1 MSLEGF
7 SLKRRTFLGS
17 ASALIGSIG
26 LPLLGSSSGASSART
41 AAPIVVV
48 DARLSGAAAF
58 GAQMRGRDLQTYEF
72 AGGDVGRVWFEGLE
86 PSLRAS
92 PDMALIGLTAHAP
105 LECLQIMAMAQRRA
119 NLLRIDQYC
128 LEDCMEYRL
137 HMSPRYIPAF
147 ESELRASGH
156 RSAAY
161 FALVAAAA
169 RTPLGISHALHR
181 LRVRRPAALGED
193 SVVWVIA
200 PPRTAGYVE
209 GLR

>member
-1 MSLEGF
+1 MSLERF
-7 SLKRRTFLGS
+7 SMRRRTFLGT
-17 ASALIGSIG
+17 AGALIGSIG
-26 LPLLGSSSGASSART
+26 LPRLGSSSGDSSART
-41 AAPIVVV
+41 DAPIAVV

-58 GAQMRGRDLQTYEF
+58 GAQMRARDLQTYEF

-105 LECLQIMAMAQRRA
+105 LECLQVMAMAQRRA

-147 ESELRASGH
+147 ESELLASGH

-161 FALVAAAA
+161 FALLAAAA
-169 RTPLGISHALHR
+169 RTPLGIFHALHR
-181 LRVRRPAALGED
+181 VRVGRPAALWED

-200 PPRTAGYVE
+200 PPRTAGDVE
-209 GLR
+209 ELP